1 MGRARF
7 YKMISLIMAVAV
19 AVTLC
24 PASLSSAQRGTDQ
37 KMVTK
42 SSIGDGVTEVK
53 PEKNGAKGQ
62 ILEVGA
68 EDDVCLI
75 GKWAADATEQ
85 MRLEEGTEGRR
96 DESESGSAD
105 GFGYRRFAGESD
117 SAAASSGLTG
127 QCGENVHYEI
137 DASTGHVV
145 VSGSGAMTD
154 YEHATDSPFY
164 SHSGDIKSVEIQSG
178 ITSVGANSFAFCYD
192 LEQVSLPDSVTSIG
206 DYSFLGCVSLCSLDV
221 SEKVKSI
228 GNHAIGFYCSSGS
241 SGSYNKARF
250 TLFGKPDSMAETYAK
265 ENYFTFVSEND
276 FTGTCGENLTWQLS
290 RDTGVLK
297 ISGEGA
303 MDDYIA
309 YYAPHFPCHDRIKS
323 IVLEEGVTEI
333 GNGAFRGLKNVQKVT
348 LPQSLKIISAG
359 SFAGCEGLQE
369 ISLPM
374 LLTHIGSGA
383 FSGSSLRQIFIPK
396 NVLGIEGATFSEC
409 GQLEKIEVDPEN
421 QYFVSDHGI
430 VYDKDKTELIVVPKK
445 SSLSKLVIPDTV
457 RWMDRK
463 AIDHCAALKYIIFE
477 GQAPIGF
484 DSKSQKLDYVTIFYD
499 SSTDDTIG
507 GRWDDTKT
515 SWPDGN
521 VFWRDALHLK
531 GEQSLAIQA
540 DTRQLA
546 VGEATQL
553 VPLLDPSLALEFT
566 WSSSD
571 QEVAVVSNTG
581 YVNAVGPGETEIK
594 AESADGQY
602 SASVSIT
609 VTGKD
614 FSLSSYGLNALE
626 KVLDYTSSSD
636 LTRQIPS
643 EKLHGVYFLNK
654 KELGFYSLANKQY
667 RRVLAFGDYTS
678 ALGEW
683 ISFDA
688 FAAHNKL
695 YILGD
700 NMCYIYDL
708 ETQSIL
714 SRFAA
719 PGLQTSA
726 IGADDQGRIYIAK
739 TVNDYG
745 KYAVSLMSEDGKW
758 LSDLTLGANV
768 YAFHGFDAGNG
779 NFYMESK
786 YEYSSWGYGRPG
798 RGVTMGKVVGNKMHY
813 IETYSEF
820 TESGIITRS
829 LGCLEYLCQDSYLR
843 HQKGAELLGGKYLV
857 TTSNSLGRVKVFDS
871 SSIKEGE
878 ISSVL
883 TVGRSPQIGSDD
895 SMDLASIGVRAVYNK
910 KRNSMIIYENDNTLF
925 EYDLS
930 TGRQIATGKTAH
942 DVFDLLQMGDHLIA
956 IEKEQD
962 SYYMEILDWGD
973 PGQISIQ
980 AEETTMKVG
989 ATQALAI
996 TGQDKEYELLPKWS
1010 SSDNSILTVDQSGRV
1025 AAWKEGTATVTA
1037 KVSDAV
1043 SASVEIRVTAENIM
1057 VPEKNVLTRTGAKS
1071 SNYSDNNYSVY
1082 GKVVNSYFVENKDQ
1096 TLTRVEYIP
1105 DIGVQIEN
1113 YSKEYEL
1120 LSAHVLEAEL
1130 PKFGGFYAGKNG
1142 NFLVFGQNN
1151 ASESDSTEVM
1161 RIVKYSKDW
1170 QRQGQVSVKGANTY
1184 IPFEAGS
1191 LRMSETEDGRLYIH
1205 TCHEMYITSDGL
1217 HHQANM
1223 TYVLKED
1230 AMEIEQSYY
1239 DMLNIAQAGYVS
1251 HSFNQF
1257 VQTDGTYAFRVDHG
1271 DGYPTRAVTLTRCDL
1286 DGKITDVAYT
1296 LPLPIETLGDNDTG
1310 VSVGGLEL
1318 SGGQCLIVG
1327 NSVDQTKQA
1336 TSGARNVFLT
1346 ATEKSLTSTRTV
1358 WLTDY
1363 ASDSKITARTPHIV
1377 KLNDGQFLI
1386 LWEEYNS
1393 TTKTVSVKMVT
1404 VDGEG
1409 NLVSKTVE
1417 TKLRLSDCKPIMTSD
1432 GLVKWYVTENETIA
1446 FCELNPYKLEDVKG
1460 EVLIS
1465 TEKDSD
1471 DFPWVT
1477 PGPGGSYNPPG
1488 NIQEPGNTQ
1497 NPASL
1502 ARNKTF
1508 TSGSLKYRVTAG
1520 ASKNVPG
1527 KVSVVGLSSSG
1538 KKKSSINVKN
1548 MVSYSGISYKV
1559 TAIGSSAFK
1568 NSAKLK
1574 KITLGTGMKS
1584 IPKNAFSGCKKL
1596 ASVTAKGVGKV
1607 SQGAFKNCKA
1617 LKKLTLRKKISVKK
1631 GAFKGC
1637 KKTIKVTGGS
1647 KKVNKA
1653 NVKRLKKSG
1662 YKKFK

>member
-1 MGRARF
+1 MRRKTF
-7 YKMISLIMAVAV
+7 YKMVSRILAVAV

-24 PASLSSAQRGTDQ
+24 PASMPSAQRGADQ

-42 SSIGDGVTEVK
+42 SSIGTGVTKVR
-53 PEKNGAKGQ
+53 PEKNGANAQ
-62 ILEVGA
+62 TLEVGA
-68 EDDVCLI
+68 EDGVCLI
-75 GKWAADATEQ
+75 GKQAAHATEQ

-96 DESESGSAD
+96 DETENGAAD
-105 GFGYRRFAGESD
+105 SFGYRKYAGESD
-117 SAAASSGLTG
+117 GAVTSSGLTG
-127 QCGENVHYEI
+127 QCGENVRYEI
-137 DASTGHVV
+137 HSSTGHVV

-154 YEHATDSPFY
+154 YEHASNSPFY

-178 ITSVGANSFAFCYD
+178 VTSVGANSFTFCYD

-221 SEKVKSI
+221 SEKVKNI
-228 GNHAIGFYCSSGS
+228 GKHAIGFYCSSGS
-241 SGSYNKARF
+241 TGSYNKARF
-250 TLFGKPDSMAETYAK
+250 TLFGKPGSMAETYAK
-265 ENYFTFVSEND
+265 ENNLTFKSEKD
-276 FTGTCGENLTWQLS
+276 LTGTCGENLTWQLS
-290 RDTGVLK
+290 RDTGVLT

-374 LLTHIGSGA
+374 QLKHIGDGA
-383 FSGSSLRQIFIPK
+383 FSGSSLKQIFIPK
-396 NVLGIEGATFSEC
+396 NVLVMGGATFSEC

-421 QYFVSDHGI
+421 QFFVTDHGI
-430 VYDKDKTELIVVPKK
+430 VYDRDKTRLVIVPKK

-457 RWMDRK
+457 REMDKK
-463 AIDHCAALKYIIFE
+463 AIDRCGALKYIIFE
-477 GQAPIGF
+477 GGSPSGF
-484 DSKSQKLDYVTIFYD
+484 NSESQKLDYATIFYD
-499 SSTDDTIG
+499 SSKEG
-507 GRWDDTKT
+507 WDSWDVVKT
-515 SWPDGN
+515 SWPDGS
-521 VFWRDALHLK
+521 VFWRDTLDLK
-531 GEQSLAIQA
+531 DQQSLAIQA
-540 DTRQLA
+540 DSRQLA

-553 VPLLDPSLALEFT
+553 VARLDPSLALEFT

-581 YVNAVGPGETEIK
+581 YVNAVGPGNTEIR

-602 SASVSIT
+602 SASISIT

-614 FSLSSYGLNALE
+614 FSIPSHDLSALE
-626 KVLDYTSSSD
+626 NVLDYTSSFD
-636 LTRQIPS
+636 LTRQFPS

-654 KELGFYSLANKQY
+654 KELGFYSLVNKKY

-688 FAAHNKL
+688 FAANDKL

-700 NMCYIYDL
+700 NMCYIFDL

-719 PGLQTSA
+719 PGFQTSA
-726 IGADDQGRIYIAK
+726 IGADDQGRVYIARM
-739 TVNDYG
+739 VNDYG
-745 KYAVSLMSEDGKW
+745 KYAISLMSEDGKW
-758 LSDLTLGANV
+758 ISDLTLGANV
-768 YAFHGFDAGNG
+768 YAFHGFDAATGS
-779 NFYMESK
+779 FYMESR
-786 YEYSSWGYGRPG
+786 YEFSSWGYGRPG
-798 RGVTMGKVVGNKMHY
+798 RGITMGKVVGNKMQY
-813 IETYSEF
+813 VETYTEF
-820 TESGIITRS
+820 LESGIITRS
-829 LGCLEYLCQDSYLR
+829 LGCLEFVCQDSYR
-843 HQKGAELLGGKYLV
+843 HHQKGAELFGGKYLV
-857 TTSNSLGRVKVFDS
+857 TTSNSLGRVQVFDS
-871 SSIKEGE
+871 SSSKEDE
-878 ISSVL
+878 IASVL
-883 TVGRSPQIGSDD
+883 TVERSPQIGSD
-895 SMDLASIGVRAVYNK
+895 SMDLASIGVRAAYNK
-910 KRNSMIIYENDNTLF
+910 KSNSMIIYENDNTFF

-930 TGRQIATGKTAH
+930 NRRKIATGKTAH

-962 SYYMEILDWGD
+962 SYYMEILDWGA
-973 PGQISIQ
+973 PGQIKIQ

-996 TGQDKEYELLPKWS
+996 TGLDRQYELLPVWS
-1010 SSDNSILTVDQSGRV
+1010 SSDNSILTVDQSGKV
-1025 AAWKEGTATVTA
+1025 AAWKEGTAMVTA

-1043 SASVEIRVTAENIM
+1043 SDSVEIRVTADNII
-1057 VPEKNVLTRTGAKS
+1057 VPEKNVVTGTGAS
-1071 SNYSDNNYSVY
+1071 SNNYSDNNYSVY

-1096 TLTRVEYIP
+1096 SLTRVEYIP

-1113 YSKEYEL
+1113 YSKNYEL
-1120 LSAHVLEAEL
+1120 LSDQVLEAEL
-1130 PKFGGFYAGKNG
+1130 PKFGGFYAGKNE
-1142 NFLVFGQNN
+1142 NYLVFGQKN
-1151 ASESDSTEVM
+1151 ASESDSVEVM

-1170 QRQGQVSVKGANTY
+1170 QRQGQASVKGANTY

-1191 LRMSETEDGRLYIH
+1191 LRMSETDDGRLYIH
-1205 TCHEMYITSDGL
+1205 TCHEMYVDSKGV

-1223 TYVLKED
+1223 TYVLKEES
-1230 AMEIEQSYY
+1230 MEIEQSYY
-1239 DMLNIAQAGYVS
+1239 DIMNIAQAGYVS
-1251 HSFNQF
+1251 HSFNQY
-1257 VQTDGTYAFRVDHG
+1257 VQTDGKYAFRVDHG
-1271 DGYPTRAVTLTRCDL
+1271 DAFPTRAVTLTRCDL
-1286 DGKITDVAYT
+1286 GGKITDVAYA
-1296 LPLPIETLGDNDTG
+1296 LPLSINTVGNNDTG

-1318 SGGQCLIVG
+1318 SEGQCLIVG

-1336 TSGARNVFLT
+1336 TSGVRNVFLT
-1346 ATEKSLTSTRTV
+1346 ATDKSLFKTRTV

-1377 KLNDGQFLI
+1377 KLNEGQFLI

-1393 TTKTVSVKMVT
+1393 ATKAVSVKMVT

-1409 NLVSKTVE
+1409 NLASKMVE

-1460 EVLIS
+1460 EVPIS
-1465 TEKDSD
+1465 AEKDWD
-1471 DFPWVT
+1471 EFPWET
-1477 PGPGGSYNPPG
+1477 PGPGGTQNPPG
-1488 NIQEPGNTQ
+1488 NIQDPGNTEK
-1497 NPASL
+1497 PAYL

-1508 TSGSLKYRVTAG
+1508 TSGSLKYKITAS
-1520 ASKNVPG
+1520 ALKNVPG

-1538 KKKSSINVKN
+1538 KKKSSVNVKN
-1548 MVSYSGISYKV
+1548 KVTYSGISYKV
-1559 TAIGSSAFK
+1559 TAIGNSAFK

-1574 KITLGTGMKS
+1574 KATLGTGIKS

-1596 ASVTAKGVGKV
+1596 ASVTAKGVSKIN
-1607 SQGAFKNCKA
+1607 QGAFKNCKA
-1617 LKKLTLRKKISVKK
+1617 LKKLTLRKKITVKR

-1637 KKTIKVTGGS
+1637 KKAIKVTGGS
-1647 KKVNKA
+1647 RKVNKA
-1653 NVKRLKKSG
+1653 NVKKLKKSG

>member
-1 MGRARF
+1 MRRKKICKRVSGV
-7 YKMISLIMAVAV
+7 LAVAL

-24 PASLSSAQRGTDQ
+24 PAGASSAKRSTDQ
-37 KMVTK
+37 KVVTK
-42 SSIGDGVTEVK
+42 PSIGDGVTKVV
-53 PEKNGAKGQ
+53 PEINGAK
-62 ILEVGA
+62 ERTPKAKA
-68 EDDVCLI
+68 ED
-75 GKWAADATEQ
+75 GAGYEP
-85 MRLEEGTEGRR
+85 
-96 DESESGSAD
+96 AD
-105 GFGYRRFAGESD
+105 GYDYRKFAGDSD
-117 SAAASSGLTG
+117 GAKASSGLTG
-127 QCGENVHYEI
+127 KCGENVNYEI
-137 DASTGHVV
+137 QLSTGKVV
-145 VSGSGAMTD
+145 ISGTGAMTD
-154 YEHATDSPFY
+154 YEHATKSPFY

-178 ITSVGANSFAFCYD
+178 VTSVGANSFAFCYD

-206 DYSFLGCVSLCSLDV
+206 NYSFLGCVSLCSLDV
-221 SEKVKSI
+221 SENVTSI
-228 GNHAIGFYCSSGS
+228 GEHAIGFYCSSGS
-241 SGSYNKARF
+241 TGSYNKARF
-250 TLFGKPDSMAETYAK
+250 TLFGKPGSMAETYAK
-265 ENYFTFVSEND
+265 ENNLTFKSEKD
-276 FTGTCGENLTWQLS
+276 LAGTCGENLTWQLS
-290 RDTGVLK
+290 RDTGVLT

-348 LPQSLKIISAG
+348 LPQSLKRIG
-359 SFAGCEGLQE
+359 SGAFTGCEGLQE

-374 LLTHIGSGA
+374 QLTHIGAGA
-383 FSGSSLRQIFIPK
+383 FSGSSLKQIFIPK

-409 GQLEKIEVDPEN
+409 GQLEKVEVDPEN
-421 QYFVSDHGI
+421 QSFVSDHGI
-430 VYDKDKTELIVVPKK
+430 VYDKDKTRLVIVPKN

-457 RWMDRK
+457 REMDKK
-463 AIDHCAALKYIIFE
+463 AIHHCGALKYIIFE

-484 DSKSQKLDYVTIFYD
+484 DSGRQKIDYTTIFYD

-507 GRWDDTKT
+507 GTWDEAKT

-521 VFWRDALHLK
+521 VFWRDILHLK

-546 VGEATQL
+546 VGGATQL
-553 VPLLDPSLALEFT
+553 VALLDPSLALEFT

-581 YVNAVGPGETEIK
+581 YVNAVGPGNTEIR

-602 SASVSIT
+602 SASISIT

-614 FSLSSYGLNALE
+614 FSIPSHDLSALE
-626 KVLDYTSSSD
+626 NVLDYTSSFD
-636 LTRQIPS
+636 LTRQFPS

-654 KELGFYSLANKQY
+654 KELGFYSLVNKKY

-688 FAAHNKL
+688 FAANDKL

-700 NMCYIYDL
+700 NMCYIFDL

-719 PGLQTSA
+719 PGFQTSA
-726 IGADDQGRIYIAK
+726 IGADDQGRVYIARM
-739 TVNDYG
+739 VNDYG
-745 KYAVSLMSEDGKW
+745 KYAISLMSEDGKRI
-758 LSDLTLGANV
+758 SDLTLGANV
-768 YAFHGFDAGNG
+768 YAFHGFDAATG
-779 NFYMESK
+779 NFYMESR
-786 YEYSSWGYGRPG
+786 YEFSSWGYGRPG
-798 RGVTMGKVVGNKMHY
+798 RGITMGKVVGNKMQY
-813 IETYSEF
+813 VETYTEF
-820 TESGIITRS
+820 LDGIITRS
-829 LGCLEYLCQDSYLR
+829 LGCLEFVCQDSYLH

-857 TTSNSLGRVKVFDS
+857 TTSNSLGRVQVFDS
-871 SSIKEGE
+871 SSSKEDE
-878 ISSVL
+878 IASVL
-883 TVGRSPQIGSDD
+883 TVGRSAQKGSDD
-895 SMDLASIGVRAVYNK
+895 SMDLASIGVRAAYNK
-910 KRNSMIIYENDNTLF
+910 KSNSMIIYENDNTLV

-930 TGRQIATGKTAH
+930 TRRKIATGKTAR

-962 SYYMEILDWGD
+962 SYYMEILDWGA
-973 PGQISIQ
+973 PGQIGIQ

-996 TGQDKEYELLPKWS
+996 TGQDKEYELLPEWS
-1010 SSDNSILTVDQSGRV
+1010 SSDNSILSVNQSGKV

-1043 SASVEIRVTAENIM
+1043 SASVEIRVTADNII
-1057 VPEKNVLTRTGAKS
+1057 VPEKNVVTGTGARS
-1071 SNYSDNNYSVY
+1071 NNYSDNNYSVY
-1082 GKVVNSYFVENKDQ
+1082 GKVVHSYFVENKDQ
-1096 TLTRVEYIP
+1096 SLTRVEYIP

-1113 YSKEYEL
+1113 YSRNYEL
-1120 LSAHVLEAEL
+1120 LSDQVLEAEL

-1142 NFLVFGQNN
+1142 NYLVFGQKN
-1151 ASESDSTEVM
+1151 ASESDSVEVM

-1170 QRQGQVSVKGANTY
+1170 QRQGQASVKGANTY

-1191 LRMSETEDGRLYIH
+1191 LRMSETDDGRLYIH
-1205 TCHEMYITSDGL
+1205 TCHEMYVDSKGV

-1223 TYVLKED
+1223 TYVLKEES
-1230 AMEIEQSYY
+1230 MEIEQSYY
-1239 DMLNIAQAGYVS
+1239 DIMNIAQTGYVS
-1251 HSFNQF
+1251 HSFNQY
-1257 VQTDGTYAFRVDHG
+1257 VQTDGKYAFRVDHG
-1271 DGYPTRAVTLTRCDL
+1271 DAFPTRAVTLTRCDL
-1286 DGKITDVAYT
+1286 GGKITDVAYT
-1296 LPLPIETLGDNDTG
+1296 LPLSINTVGNNDTG

-1318 SGGQCLIVG
+1318 SEGQCLIVG
-1327 NSVDQTKQA
+1327 NSVDQAKQA
-1336 TSGARNVFLT
+1336 TSGVRNVFLT
-1346 ATEKSLTSTRTV
+1346 ATEKSLSKTRTV

-1377 KLNDGQFLI
+1377 KLNEGQFLI

-1393 TTKTVSVKMVT
+1393 ATKAVSVKMVT

-1409 NLVSKTVE
+1409 NLASKVVE

-1432 GLVKWYVTENETIA
+1432 GLVKWYVTENETVA

-1465 TEKDSD
+1465 TEKDWD
-1471 DFPWVT
+1471 DFPWET
-1477 PGPGGSYNPPG
+1477 PDSPNPPGGTQNPPG
-1488 NIQEPGNTQ
+1488 NNRKPGNTKD
-1497 NPASL
+1497 PAYL

-1508 TSGSLKYRVTAG
+1508 TSGGLKYKVTAS
-1520 ASKNVPG
+1520 ALKNVPG

-1548 MVSYSGISYKV
+1548 KVSYSGITYKV
-1559 TAIGSSAFK
+1559 TAIGNSAFK

-1574 KITLGTGMKS
+1574 KATLGTGIKS

-1596 ASVTAKGVGKV
+1596 ASVTAKGVSKIN
-1607 SQGAFKNCKA
+1607 QGAFKNCKA

-1653 NVKRLKKSG
+1653 NVKKLKKSG

>member
-1 MGRARF
+1 MKRIKFNKIIAGILTIA
-7 YKMISLIMAVAV
+7 MAA
-19 AVTLC
+19 ALC
-24 PASLSSAQRGTDQ
+24 PANPSAAKQREDQ

-42 SSIGDGVTEVK
+42 SSFGDAVTKAV
-53 PEKNGAKGQ
+53 PEKEAAKGR
-62 ILEVGA
+62 LSEAKAEEEPDNETAYPSNFRKFTAKSDGA
-68 EDDVCLI
+68 
-75 GKWAADATEQ
+75 AT
-85 MRLEEGTEGRR
+85 
-96 DESESGSAD
+96 
-105 GFGYRRFAGESD
+105 
-117 SAAASSGLTG
+117 SSGLTG
-127 QCGENVHYEI
+127 QCGDNVQYEI

-145 VSGSGAMTD
+145 IRGTGPMTD
-154 YEHATDSPFY
+154 YEHASYSPFRA
-164 SHSGDIKSVEIQSG
+164 HSGEITSIEIQSG
-178 ITSVGANSFAFCYD
+178 VTSVGANSFAFCYD

-221 SEKVKSI
+221 SEKVTSI
-228 GNHAIGFYCSSGS
+228 GDHAIGFYCSSGS

-250 TLFGKPDSMAETYAK
+250 TLFGKPGSMAETYAK
-265 ENYFTFVSEND
+265 ENNLTFKSEKD
-276 FTGTCGENLTWQLS
+276 LTGTCGENLTWRLS
-290 RDTGVLK
+290 RDTGVLT

-309 YYAPHFPCHDRIKS
+309 YYAPHFPCYDRIKS

-333 GNGAFRGLKNVQKVT
+333 GNGAFRDLKYVQEVT
-348 LPQSLKIISAG
+348 LPQSLKRISAG
-359 SFAGCEGLQE
+359 AFAGCEELQE

-374 LLTHIGSGA
+374 QLTHIGSGA

-430 VYDKDKTELIVVPKK
+430 VYDRDKTRLVIVPKK

-457 RWMDRK
+457 REMDKK
-463 AIDHCAALKYIIFE
+463 AIDHCGALKYIIFE
-477 GQAPIGF
+477 GGSPSRF
-484 DSKSQKLDYVTIFYD
+484 NSESQKLDYVTIFYD
-499 SSTDDTIG
+499 SSKEG
-507 GRWDDTKT
+507 WDPWDVVKT

-521 VFWRDALHLK
+521 VFWRDTLHLK

-553 VPLLDPSLALEFT
+553 VPVLDPSLALEFT

-571 QEVAVVSNTG
+571 QEAAVVSNTG
-581 YVNAVGPGETEIK
+581 YVNAVGPGNTEIR

-602 SASVSIT
+602 SASISIT
-609 VTGKD
+609 VTGED
-614 FSLSSYGLNALE
+614 FSVPSHDLSDLE
-626 KVLDYTSSSD
+626 KVLDYTSSFD

-654 KELGFYSLANKQY
+654 KELGFYSLANKEY
-667 RRVLAFGDYTS
+667 RRLLAFGDYTS

-688 FAAHNKL
+688 FTAHNKL

-719 PGLQTSA
+719 PGFQTSA

-739 TVNDYG
+739 AVNDYG
-745 KYAVSLMSEDGKW
+745 KYAISLMSEDGKW
-758 LSDLTLGANV
+758 ISDLTVGSNV
-768 YAFHGFDAGNG
+768 YAFHGFDAATG
-779 NFYMESK
+779 NFYMESR

-798 RGVTMGKVVGNKMHY
+798 RGITMGKVAGNKMQY
-813 IETYSEF
+813 IETSTEF
-820 TESGIITRS
+820 IESGIITRS
-829 LGCLEYLCQDSYLR
+829 LGCLEFVCQDSYLH
-843 HQKGAELLGGKYLV
+843 HQKGAEFLGGKYLV
-857 TTSNSLGRVKVFDS
+857 TTSNSLGRVQVFDS
-871 SSIKEGE
+871 SSSKEGG

-910 KRNSMIIYENDNTLF
+910 NRSSMIIYENNNTLF
-925 EYDLS
+925 EYDLA
-930 TGRQIATGKTAH
+930 TGRQIATGRTAH

-973 PGQISIQ
+973 PGQIGIQ
-980 AEETTMKVG
+980 AEGADMAVGTTQML
-989 ATQALAI
+989 TI
-996 TGQDKEYELLPKWS
+996 TGHDKQYELLPEWS
-1010 SSDNSILTVDQSGRV
+1010 SSDTSILTVSQNGKI

-1037 KVSDAV
+1037 KVADTV
-1043 SASVEIRVTAENIM
+1043 SASVKIRVTAGNAI
-1057 VPEKNVLTRTGAKS
+1057 VPEQNVVTRTGAKS
-1071 SNYSDNNYSVY
+1071 SNYSDNNYTVY
-1082 GKVVNSYFVENKDQ
+1082 GRVVNSYFVENKDQ
-1096 TLTRVEYIP
+1096 SLTRVEYIP

-1113 YSKEYEL
+1113 YSRNYEL
-1120 LSAHVLEAEL
+1120 LSTHVLAAEL
-1130 PKFGGFYAGKNG
+1130 PYFGGFYAGKGG
-1142 NFLVFGQNN
+1142 NFLVFGQKNE
-1151 ASESDSTEVM
+1151 SESDSREVM

-1184 IPFEAGS
+1184 IPFDGGS
-1191 LRMSETEDGRLYIH
+1191 LRMAETDDGRLYIH
-1205 TCHEMYITSDGL
+1205 TCHEMYADKNGV

-1223 TYVLKED
+1223 TYVLKE
-1230 AMEIEQSYY
+1230 ASMEIQQSYY
-1239 DMLNIAQAGYVS
+1239 DIMNIAQAGYVS

-1257 VQTDGTYAFRVDHG
+1257 VQTDGKYAFRVDHG
-1271 DGYPTRAVTLTRCDL
+1271 DGYPTRAVTLTRCDVN
-1286 DGKITDVAYT
+1286 GKITDVAYT
-1296 LPLPIETLGDNDTG
+1296 LPLPIKTNGNNDTG

-1318 SGGQCLIVG
+1318 SEGQCLIAG

-1346 ATEKSLTSTRTV
+1346 VTKKSLTSTRTI
-1358 WLTDY
+1358 WLTNY
-1363 ASDSKITARTPHIV
+1363 ASNSSITARTPHIV
-1377 KLNDGQFLI
+1377 KLNEEQFLI

-1393 TTKTVSVKMVT
+1393 TTKAVSLKMVT

-1409 NLVSKTVE
+1409 NLASEIVD

-1432 GLVKWYVTENETIA
+1432 GLVKWYVTENGTIS
-1446 FCELNPYKLEDVKG
+1446 FCELNPYRLEAVKG
-1460 EVLIS
+1460 EISIS
-1465 TEKDSD
+1465 TEKDFD
-1471 DFPWVT
+1471 DFFKPEEK
-1477 PGPGGSYNPPG
+1477 PGGIDKPSDRVPLPG
-1488 NIQEPGNTQ
+1488 DDQKTA
-1497 NPASL
+1497 PAPL
-1502 ARNKTF
+1502 KKNKTF
-1508 TSGSLKYRVTAG
+1508 TSGKLKYKVTAS
-1520 ASKNVPG
+1520 AKKNVPG
-1527 KVSVVGLSSSG
+1527 KVVVTGLSSSG
-1538 KKKSSINVKN
+1538 KKTSSINVKN
-1548 MVSYSGISYKV
+1548 KVSRSGYSYKV

-1574 KITLGTGMKS
+1574 KASLGTSIKS

-1596 ASVTAKGVGKV
+1596 ASLSAPGATKINQ
-1607 SQGAFKNCKA
+1607 SAFKNCRA
-1617 LKKLTLRKKISVKK
+1617 LKKLTFRKKISVKK

-1637 KKTIKVTGGS
+1637 KKTIQVKGGS
-1647 KKVNKA
+1647 KKIVKA
-1653 NVKRLKKSG
+1653 NRTKLKKCG

>member
-1 MGRARF
+1 MKRIKF
-7 YKMISLIMAVAV
+7 YRMIAGILVITMAI
-19 AVTLC
+19 TLY
-24 PASLSSAQRGTDQ
+24 PANQSAAKQSTNQ

-42 SSIGDGVTEVK
+42 SSIGDAVTKVV
-53 PEKNGAKGQ
+53 PEKETAKEQ
-62 ILEVGA
+62 LSEA
-68 EDDVCLI
+68 
-75 GKWAADATEQ
+75 KTE
-85 MRLEEGTEGRR
+85 
-96 DESESGSAD
+96 DESDNETAYPSDFRKFTVKSD
-105 GFGYRRFAGESD
+105 G
-117 SAAASSGLTG
+117 AAASSGLTG
-127 QCGENVHYEI
+127 QCGDNVQYEI

-145 VSGSGAMTD
+145 IRGTGAMKD
-154 YEHATDSPFY
+154 YEHASYSPFRA
-164 SHSGDIKSVEIQSG
+164 HSGEITSVEIQSG
-178 ITSVGANSFAFCYD
+178 VTSVGANSFAFCYD

-221 SEKVKSI
+221 SEKVTSI
-228 GNHAIGFYCSSGS
+228 GDHAIGFYCSSGS

-250 TLFGKPDSMAETYAK
+250 TLFGKPGSMAETYAK
-265 ENYFTFVSEND
+265 ENNLTFKSEKD
-276 FTGTCGENLTWQLS
+276 LTGTCGENLTWRLS
-290 RDTGVLK
+290 RDTGVLT

-309 YYAPHFPCHDRIKS
+309 YYAPHFPCYDRIKS

-333 GNGAFRGLKNVQKVT
+333 GNGAFRDLKYVQEVT
-348 LPQSLKIISAG
+348 LPQSLKRISAG
-359 SFAGCEGLQE
+359 AFAGCEGLQE

-374 LLTHIGSGA
+374 QLTHIGSGA

-430 VYDKDKTELIVVPKK
+430 VYDKDKTRLVVVPKK
-445 SSLSKLVIPDTV
+445 LSHSKLVIPDTV
-457 RWMDRK
+457 REMDKK
-463 AIDHCAALKYIIFE
+463 AIDHRGALKYIIFE
-477 GQAPIGF
+477 GGSPSGF
-484 DSKSQKLDYVTIFYD
+484 NSKSQKLDYATIFYD
-499 SSTDDTIG
+499 SSKEG
-507 GRWDDTKT
+507 WDPWDVVKT

-521 VFWRDALHLK
+521 VFWRDTLHLK
-531 GEQSLAIQA
+531 GQQSLAIQA

-571 QEVAVVSNTG
+571 QEAAVVSNTG
-581 YVNAVGPGETEIK
+581 YVNAVGPGNTEIR

-602 SASVSIT
+602 SASISIT

-614 FSLSSYGLNALE
+614 FSVPSHDLSDLE

-654 KELGFYSLANKQY
+654 KELGFYSLANKEY
-667 RRVLAFGDYTS
+667 RRLLAFGDYTS
-678 ALGEW
+678 AVGEW

-688 FAAHNKL
+688 FTVHNKL

-719 PGLQTSA
+719 PGFQTSA

-739 TVNDYG
+739 AVNDYG
-745 KYAVSLMSEDGKW
+745 KYAISLMSEDGKW
-758 LSDLTLGANV
+758 ISDLTVGSNV
-768 YAFHGFDAGNG
+768 YAFHGFDATNG
-779 NFYMESK
+779 NFYMESR

-798 RGVTMGKVVGNKMHY
+798 RGITMGKVVGNKMQY
-813 IETYSEF
+813 IETYTEF
-820 TESGIITRS
+820 IESGIITRS
-829 LGCLEYLCQDSYLR
+829 LGCLEFLCQDSYLH
-843 HQKGAELLGGKYLV
+843 HQKGAEFLGGKYLV

-871 SSIKEGE
+871 SSKEGG

-910 KRNSMIIYENDNTLF
+910 KRSSMIIYENDNTLF

-942 DVFDLLQMGDHLIA
+942 NVFNLLQMGDHLIA

-962 SYYMEILDWGD
+962 SYYMEILDWGN
-973 PGQISIQ
+973 PEQIGIQ
-980 AEETTMKVG
+980 AEGMDMAVGTTQML
-989 ATQALAI
+989 TI
-996 TGQDKEYELLPKWS
+996 TGHDKQYELFPQWS
-1010 SSDNSILTVDQSGRV
+1010 SSDTSILTVSQNGKT

-1043 SASVEIRVTAENIM
+1043 SASVEIRVTANNTI
-1057 VPEKNVLTRTGAKS
+1057 VPEKNVITRTGAKS

-1082 GKVVNSYFVENKDQ
+1082 GRVVNSYFVENKDQ
-1096 TLTRVEYIP
+1096 SLTRVEYIP

-1113 YSKEYEL
+1113 YSKDYEL
-1120 LSAHVLEAEL
+1120 LSTHVLAAEL
-1130 PKFGGFYAGKNG
+1130 PCFGGFYAGKDG
-1142 NFLVFGQNN
+1142 NFLVFGQKNE
-1151 ASESDSTEVM
+1151 SESDSREVM

-1170 QRQGQVSVKGANTY
+1170 QRQGQVSVNGANTY

-1191 LRMSETEDGRLYIH
+1191 LRMAETGDGRLYIH
-1205 TCHEMYITSDGL
+1205 TCHEMYADSNGL

-1230 AMEIEQSYY
+1230 TMEIEQSYY
-1239 DMLNIAQAGYVS
+1239 DILNIAQAGYVS

-1257 VQTDGTYAFRVDHG
+1257 VQTDGKYAFRVDHG
-1271 DGYPTRAVTLTRCDL
+1271 DGYPTRAVTLTRCDVN
-1286 DGKITDVAYT
+1286 GKITDVAYT
-1296 LPLPIETLGDNDTG
+1296 LPLSIKTNGNNDTG

-1318 SGGQCLIVG
+1318 SEGQCLIVG

-1346 ATEKSLTSTRTV
+1346 VTKKSLTSTRTT

-1363 ASDSKITARTPHIV
+1363 DSNSSITARTPHIV
-1377 KLNDGQFLI
+1377 KLNEEQFLI

-1393 TTKTVSVKMVT
+1393 TTKAVSLKMVT
-1404 VDGEG
+1404 IDGEG
-1409 NLVSKTVE
+1409 NLVSKIVD

-1432 GLVKWYVTENETIA
+1432 GLVKWYVTENGTIS
-1446 FCELNPYKLEDVKG
+1446 FCELNPYRLEDVKG
-1460 EVLIS
+1460 EIPIS
-1465 TEKDSD
+1465 AEKDFD
-1471 DFPWVT
+1471 DFPK
-1477 PGPGGSYNPPG
+1477 PSQKPGGVWTPEDELL
-1488 NIQEPGNTQ
+1488 EPGDNKTST
-1497 NPASL
+1497 SL
-1502 ARNKTF
+1502 AKNKTF
-1508 TSGSLKYRVTAG
+1508 TSGKLKYKVTAS
-1520 ASKNVPG
+1520 AKKNVSG
-1527 KVSVVGLSSSG
+1527 KVVVTGLSPSG
-1538 KKKSSINVKN
+1538 KKASSINVKN
-1548 MVSYSGISYKV
+1548 KISRSGYSYKV
-1559 TAIGSSAFK
+1559 TAISGSAFK

-1574 KITLGTGMKS
+1574 KVTLGTNMKN
-1584 IPKNAFSGCKKL
+1584 IPQNSFSGCKKL
-1596 ASVTAKGVGKV
+1596 ASLTAPGVTKINQ
-1607 SQGAFKNCKA
+1607 SAFRNCRA
-1617 LKKLTLRKKISVKK
+1617 LKKLTLQKKISVKK

-1637 KKTIKVTGGS
+1637 KRNIKVTGGS
-1647 KKVNKA
+1647 RKIIKA
-1653 NVKRLKKSG
+1653 NVKKLKKCG